1 MRAILLLGS
10 PPTPVDYAARAYS
23 PYALLSFAFNV
34 CGTLPGNQS
43 TLTSFHASRF
53 CVAPIIYSAE
63 PVEILGVEPSS
74 TIDGGGAGYCPR
86 VLSVFQFVST
96 TDKTIYTYF
105 LYDHGLIAHAV
116 LSPVKFSTS
125 CVIPREKTISL
136 LVIGLT

>member
-1 MRAILLLGS
+1 MRNCHSLHL
-10 PPTPVDYAARAYS
+10 T
-23 PYALLSFAFNV
+23 F

-96 TDKTIYTYF
+96 TDTLIYHRMIHMSILKIRVTALFSKACCPFVNLFFGESRVLKILYPPLIPTTFF
-105 LYDHGLIAHAV
+105 LRWFAHR
-116 LSPVKFSTS
+116 TH
-125 CVIPREKTISL
+125 T
-136 LVIGLT
+136 

>member
-1 MRAILLLGS
+1 MRSSGEVLLLG
-10 PPTPVDYAARAYS
+10 PPRTPKNHAASARPS
-23 PYALLSFAFNV
+23 YALLSFAFTF
-34 CGTLPGNQS
+34 CGALPVNQS

-96 TDKTIYTYF
+96 TDNLFIYGLVCVVKTF
-105 LYDHGLIAHAV
+105 FVQGA
-116 LSPVKFSTS
+116 
-125 CVIPREKTISL
+125 ISSMH
-136 LVIGLT
+136 VPQQ